1 MLKTEILFSFL
12 AILTA
17 VHVIYSGNKDKTVVV
32 ICSTILTV
40 FFSVMQVV
48 LVYIRITIGG

>member
-1 MLKTEILFSFL
+1 MLKAEILFSFL

-17 VHVIYSGNKDKTVVV
+17 VHVIYSGNKDKTAVV

-40 FFSVMQVV
+40 FFSIMQVV